1 MQFYQ
6 QTPFTHTIVDVDTII
21 KHTFKFNRQFFG
33 TIGLLWIMLNN
44 IVNTLKSTTTAQKIG
59 AVILLILLSFG
70 LLQPIFYPVDYAAQN
85 LANILQAP
93 SATHPFG
100 TDQFG
105 RDMVA
110 RIGAGIRLSF
120 GMAIVAV
127 AVSASLGLVLG
138 IWAGFGGLA
147 DKVLGFVC
155 DVIMALPGL
164 LFILLFAAIA
174 PNSFWSLYFGIS
186 LVMWVEFFKMSRAI
200 SQTLAKS
207 AEVESSYLMGM
218 GFWYALKRHFL
229 PKLLPVM
236 ATLSAF
242 AAGNAVLAL
251 ATLGFVNVGLRPPTA
266 ELGLMMTEL
275 FPYYNEGFVIFIQPI
290 VVVFL
295 MVLGFQ
301 LISGKNDE

>member
-1 MQFYQ
+1 
-6 QTPFTHTIVDVDTII
+6 
-21 KHTFKFNRQFFG
+21 
-33 TIGLLWIMLNN
+33 
-44 IVNTLKSTTTAQKIG
+44 
-59 AVILLILLSFG
+59 
-70 LLQPIFYPVDYAAQN
+70 
-85 LANILQAP
+85 
-93 SATHPFG
+93 
-100 TDQFG
+100 
-105 RDMVA
+105 
-110 RIGAGIRLSF
+110 
-120 GMAIVAV
+120 
-127 AVSASLGLVLG
+127 
-138 IWAGFGGLA
+138 
-147 DKVLGFVC
+147 
-155 DVIMALPGL
+155 
-164 LFILLFAAIA
+164 
-174 PNSFWSLYFGIS
+174 
-186 LVMWVEFFKMSRAI
+186 MSRAI

>member
-1 MQFYQ
+1 
-6 QTPFTHTIVDVDTII
+6 
-21 KHTFKFNRQFFG
+21 
-33 TIGLLWIMLNN
+33 MLNK
-44 IVNTLKSTTTAQKIG
+44 ILSLKNSFTTAQKIG
-59 AVILLILLSFG
+59 AIILIILLSFG
-70 LLQPIFYPVDYAAQN
+70 VLQPIIHPVDFAAQDLSN
-85 LANILQAP
+85 ALQAP
-93 SATHPFG
+93 SAAHPFG

-110 RIGAGIRLSF
+110 RIGAAIRLSF
-120 GMAIVAV
+120 GMAVFSAL
-127 AVSASLGLVLG
+127 VSAVFGLVLG
-138 IWAGFGGLA
+138 ILAGLGGVS
-147 DKVLGFVC
+147 DRVLGVVC

-174 PNSFWSLYFGIS
+174 PNSFWSLYLGIS
-186 LVMWVEFFKMSRAI
+186 LVMWVEFFKISRAI
-200 SQTLAKS
+200 SQTIAKS

-229 PKLLPVM
+229 PKLLPVI

-242 AAGNAVLAL
+242 AAGNAILAL

-290 VVVFL
+290 IVVFL

-301 LISGKNDE
+301 LLSGKNHEQ